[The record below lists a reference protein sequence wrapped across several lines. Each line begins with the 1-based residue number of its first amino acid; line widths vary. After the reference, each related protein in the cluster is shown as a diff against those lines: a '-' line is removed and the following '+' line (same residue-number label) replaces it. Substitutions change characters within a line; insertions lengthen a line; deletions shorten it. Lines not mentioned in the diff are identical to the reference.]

1 MVEAFVL
8 YAFNKEKE
16 FSVPIAKVL
25 VASSDYK
32 FFQENKIEGK
42 TQGEWFLEW
51 VLKWVSKECPCL
63 LVPFSVGE
71 WDFFL
76 NVESV
81 AYAGAVRAGW
91 NLDYLPVV
99 DLTTAPSGVVI

>member
-51 VLKWVSKECPCL
+51 VLRWVGRECPCL
-63 LVPFSVGE
+63 LVPFSSGE

-76 NVESV
+76 NAESV
-81 AYAGAVRAGW
+81 AYAGRG
-91 NLDYLPVV
+91 LELEYLPVV